1 MFTGLVENIGTIKS
15 IESNTEGKCLVVK
28 SSLAHE
34 LNIDDSV
41 SINGACQ
48 TVIAK
53 NEDSFTVQAVHITLQ
68 KTGLGNLKMNDPVNL
83 ELALKASDRLGGHMV
98 QGHIND
104 IAQVKSINEIG
115 KNREIW
121 FEVPNELD
129 RYIIQEGSIAVDGI
143 SLTVAHK
150 RPSEFMVT
158 IIPHTFTKTNI
169 QFLKLGD
176 KVNIEVDIL
185 GKYIE
190 SLIMPYINEQ
200 IKPSRD
206 LNV

>member
-1 MFTGLVENIGTIKS
+1 M
-15 IESNTEGKCLVVK
+15 VK